1 VLREGSGEPLLLYH
15 GVMGSASMWRDVIPL
30 LTADYDVIAPNA
42 LGHRGGPTPSERPTP
57 YRDVVDA
64 AERQLDSL
72 SIGKAHLVGNS
83 MGGWMALELARRDR
97 ALSVC
102 AISPAG
108 MWTPGGARNSVRT
121 RRLRSGLRMGRAA
134 RPILPFAYRSRL
146 VRRFALSNVSADGGR
161 VSRIDALTLTD
172 DMLGCTIAEDL
183 LGTDQHFAPLDPLP
197 CPVAVVW
204 CERDRVFPEREFS
217 VLVHERLPAASYEVL
232 PAVGHVP
239 MLDAPGLVAQTICA
253 AIAETTTA

>member
-1 VLREGSGEPLLLYH
+1 
-15 GVMGSASMWRDVIPL
+15 MWRDVIPL
-30 LTADYDVIAPNA
+30 LAADYDVIAPNA
-42 LGHRGGPTPSERPTP
+42 LGHKGGPTPGARPTP

-72 SIGKAHLVGNS
+72 AIGKAHLVGNS

-108 MWTPGGARNSVRT
+108 MWALGGARNSVRSK
-121 RRLRSGLRMGRAA
+121 RLRSGLRMGRRT
-134 RPILPFAYRSRL
+134 RPILGLAYRSRL
-146 VRRFALSNVSADGGR
+146 VRRFALINVSADGGR
-161 VSRIDALTLTD
+161 VSRLDALTLTD

-183 LGTDQHFAPLDPLP
+183 LSTDEHFAPLDPLP

-204 CERDRVFPEREFS
+204 CEKDRVFPEREFS
-217 VLVHERLPAASYEVL
+217 ALVQERLPAASYEVM

-239 MLDAPGLVAQTICA
+239 MLDAPELVAQSIRA
-253 AIAETTTA
+253 AIAAAA